1 MADNGIGFELGIDDS
16 RLGKSLDNITKR
28 LADMVISAEK
38 TEKQTEKIG
47 DAFNKNVNDVK
58 RFLVYLEDLKRKIEG
73 LSNRSGNSS
82 IFQNDLNAVNK
93 LLDAVYSLDALIDG
107 EISKFGKS
115 GLVSNFKNS
124 IGFDTFD
131 KNLKA
136 KMREIEK
143 EVRKAEK
150 EAEIDTKTAD
160 IIAKNAERVKIALL
174 EVQQIRSKL
183 WTALQGKN
191 IYESDRQRLQNLFD
205 LLTQYEKL
213 LNRSNNAST
222 LSDQGLVAKLLGA
235 NYKGEIDGAK
245 RLLKELGDSVQK
257 SGLVNHKNPSKTIES
272 GVQEVLQ
279 KELERNKK
287 IVEEYDALSRRLA
300 EVMRQYNEAV
310 SKGVIPQSLANERK
324 SLLERFND
332 PKGQENLRKAKEQIV
347 AIEKALASTSK
358 YADLGQ
364 NAGLANI
371 DKKFGDAGKAA
382 QEYATRQRELNQA
395 FDKYFQAQEREAAA
409 LQKNTEKQR
418 QNNRARQESVR
429 ATRQQMEAAIKS
441 RLEMLKTQRQEL
453 MSGISK
459 GRGFLSPEVLEQ
471 SRNALKQVTQEIMT
485 IEGVVRNLGSYSTG
499 ALGQLLGTGT
509 AGSLDRQLQSV
520 TLLTQK
526 STREQKEAEA
536 ATRRLSEANKSLMSS
551 YDKVTQSMRQQM
563 NTLSFLRQQLGY
575 YFSLFGAQ
583 QLLKNVITIG
593 GQFEFQHRALE
604 NIIGDGE
611 KATQIF
617 AELKG
622 LAVESPKTFMELASS
637 AKQLAAYQIPTNELF
652 ETTKRLSDLSVGLG
666 VDVNRLILA
675 FGQVRSAAVL
685 RGQELRQF
693 TEAGIPLVKALAD
706 KFTELNGKLTTNADV
721 FKLISQRAVSF
732 EMVRD
737 VLWDMTNQGGQFF
750 NMQAEMADTLFGKW
764 QKLQDIWQITL
775 GDIADANSLT
785 GRLFSTALDGI
796 IFLARNLRNILPML
810 STFAAFFAARAITRG
825 VSKMF
830 GGLDNIDKNI
840 QKAQKLQAI
849 ELMRRHR
856 NGEITTEQYRQ
867 LSALN
872 SQKDRYYLL
881 LGMEGKLNK
890 EQMRRLITQ
899 KGLTNARLHELV
911 AQEKLTMREAALIRL
926 QRMRMMNAGSG
937 NTLGNLG
944 SSVLGFL
951 GGWTGVAATVIGGIA
966 SIYSYYN
973 RRSKEMQERSEAMA
987 SKAKETAKELR
998 NSYDAIADKAVPTG
1012 KEELQHQV
1020 EAMKE
1025 LLKNHDLYT
1034 ESINNSV
1041 ESATTLSEKYE
1052 ILKKSVKEA
1061 AEAQQMMADYSELA
1075 KQAIENSGFLINAT
1089 TSKYGGITSFEVG
1102 NERVD
1107 ENIQEYEA
1115 SYKKLESYV
1124 NSLGDVRE
1132 KIESEINKIGGSLGN
1147 SLKGK
1152 DLEEQ
1157 IRILVESGAWDEL
1170 VERFEDT
1177 DSDLAKYLKRV
1188 GKYAD
1193 DANDKWT
1200 EIANDDIPRIVE
1212 TIKQWIPAKGEEAI
1226 KKWAQSNETTV
1237 QAMINA
1243 IARMITVNAPKI
1255 RTAFINAIRG
1265 VFGLESIGTEGNA
1278 ADNSTPYTRQSVA
1291 SKNLMSNIVKAY
1303 GNGVTSVKEMA
1314 QWIGDVNNEKTY
1326 DEAFEGI
1333 KKARDAAKKTY
1344 NAAKAAKKDTT
1355 KEKKE
1360 YERLEKIF
1368 KGSGAEDFFA
1378 AQDADKKSKNN
1389 KTDAYAKAMNERVS
1403 VLSDAYNEYKKWQ
1416 KIIGKDAAMNKVK
1429 GSGIFSALFS
1439 GNTPVDLDDYKKTL
1453 RNFRN
1458 ALDPSKT
1465 EQRKVIE
1472 KIDKMLLGIEYDEAK
1487 EKIDKSVALLQEG
1500 MDKIARQW
1508 TNYKSLYDK
1517 TGNKGF
1523 AEQAFSDGVLWDEK
1537 SRAMADTLRNAMSKP
1552 DAIDYTMSEQAA
1564 KDFFNYNS
1572 EEGKA
1577 LYEQWKKISD
1587 LIHENYIG
1595 SLNDIAAAYAS
1606 LMTTSEKIAKVEQEI
1621 ADLREKG
1628 AGANDVRVL
1637 AKEKELKKL
1646 QGEAFEESADY
1657 IRFYSAILGMTI
1669 DEAEKI
1675 GTSIKKNLVEQL
1687 AQGNIN
1693 ADKFLKSMKNV
1704 DAQLDKARGR
1714 LFGGSD
1720 FGTFIQGGQKGLTD
1734 KRYDELMNTAIEL
1747 QKAEEELQAARK
1759 NGTAEEIEDAELMV
1773 RWRKMQTELA
1783 ERGLSVSL
1791 TQLKTLNDM
1800 ALILDLIT
1808 GALDGLKGAAQSLSE
1823 MFSAI
1828 GNEDAAN
1835 TFSDIADGIGIVS
1848 DTIKPISNVVSNLM
1862 NGNVSG
1868 AVSNALMAPVNMVTA
1883 PITGIAKLHDKKLD
1897 RVIQKSVREVKKLE
1911 REYKRLE
1918 EQIEN
1923 ALGSIYTSGG
1933 YNEMYENYKKQLEEL
1948 EYQRE
1953 AEAEKKESD
1962 KDKLFD
1968 YDSQIEEMRSNL
1980 QNFALDMAESLYDI
1994 DVKSWSKELTNA
2006 IVSAWDSGQDAV
2018 KAYHDKVQELMKDI
2032 AVNILS
2038 QKVLEAAFDQLGI
2051 EDVVSDLMSESE
2063 GQLDPLETARQLAD
2077 MLNKAGEATAQVI
2090 TDVLDEGER
2099 LGYWARGDKNGSSGS
2114 LSAGIRGITEE
2125 TADLLA
2131 SYVNAIRAYV
2141 AIDNSLLQQLVGEQV
2156 PELTTSA
2163 RAQLQQLQQIQ
2174 VNTSRMADVG
2184 DEIYLILSAVV
2195 NGTRQ
2200 FSVK

>member
-16 RLGKSLDNITKR
+16 RLSKSLDNITKR
-28 LADMVISAEK
+28 LADMVVSAEK

-82 IFQNDLNAVNK
+82 IFQSDLNAVNK

-136 KMREIEK
+136 KMRDVEK
-143 EVRKAEK
+143 EVKKAEK
-150 EAEIDTKTAD
+150 EAEIDTRTAD
-160 IIAKNAERVKIALL
+160 IISKNAERVKTALL

-191 IYESDRQRLQNLFD
+191 IYEADRQRLQNLFD

-257 SGLVNHKNPSKTIES
+257 SGLVNQKNPSKTIES
-272 GVQEVLQ
+272 GVQGVLQ

-347 AIEKALASTSK
+347 AIEKALTSTSK

-471 SRNALKQVTQEIMT
+471 SRNTLKQVTQEIMA

-509 AGSLDRQLQSV
+509 AGKLDRQLQSV

-785 GRLFSTALDGI
+785 GRLFSTALDCI

-830 GGLDNIDKNI
+830 GGLENIDKNI
-840 QKAQKLQAI
+840 QKAQKLQTI

-944 SSVLGFL
+944 
-951 GGWTGVAATVIGGIA
+951 GWTGVAATVIGGIA

-973 RRSKEMQERSEAMA
+973 RKSEEMREKSEAMA
-987 SKAKETAKELR
+987 TSAQESYDQIKGVLDVAETGGDSTQKKIESLEETLLKLGDTGAAIVAQSRKNMGDIEERWKALKEGAEAYRDALAMMNSERGKDLYAQSLEDSDIEDNLRDLREAESKANKQTKILSRYTATYTQMIKEISEAHPDIAKDVEGKNLFDQLKAIPQKFVSAYLERQIGGLVGTSEYGKSVEKQALGAYNAYLSMLGEVKSKWDEITGESIPKMADDLRAMASDQGINMERMSEMDKKRLESLVREYVSKFSEATEETKAKLAQELA
-998 NSYDAIADKAVPTG
+998 NQVFHINIEGEIKLNTTNLSPYADFIWKQFGGNGLSGNDKNIDAVTIAGKTYTKEQIGQMFKTPDAFEKAI
-1012 KEELQHQV
+1012 KEEYDQAKKNY
-1020 EAMKE
+1020 EDMKNTRGITKE
-1025 LLKNHDLYT
+1025 LLD
-1034 ESINNSV
+1034 E
-1041 ESATTLSEKYE
+1041 AEK
-1052 ILKKSVKEA
+1052 
-1061 AEAQQMMADYSELA
+1061 
-1075 KQAIENSGFLINAT
+1075 
-1089 TSKYGGITSFEVG
+1089 
-1102 NERVD
+1102 
-1107 ENIQEYEA
+1107 
-1115 SYKKLESYV
+1115 
-1124 NSLGDVRE
+1124 E
-1132 KIESEINKIGGSLGN
+1132 K
-1147 SLKGK
+1147 
-1152 DLEEQ
+1152 
-1157 IRILVESGAWDEL
+1157 
-1170 VERFEDT
+1170 
-1177 DSDLAKYLKRV
+1177 
-1188 GKYAD
+1188 
-1193 DANDKWT
+1193 NDKKALWKAIRT
-1200 EIANDDIPRIVE
+1200 DDIPE
-1212 TIKQWIPAKGEEAI
+1212 KGR
-1226 KKWAQSNETTV
+1226 S
-1237 QAMINA
+1237 
-1243 IARMITVNAPKI
+1243 
-1255 RTAFINAIRG
+1255 
-1265 VFGLESIGTEGNA
+1265 
-1278 ADNSTPYTRQSVA
+1278 
-1291 SKNLMSNIVKAY
+1291 
-1303 GNGVTSVKEMA
+1303 
-1314 QWIGDVNNEKTY
+1314 
-1326 DEAFEGI
+1326 
-1333 KKARDAAKKTY
+1333 
-1344 NAAKAAKKDTT
+1344 
-1355 KEKKE
+1355 
-1360 YERLEKIF
+1360 
-1368 KGSGAEDFFA
+1368 
-1378 AQDADKKSKNN
+1378 KSKTS
-1389 KTDAYAKAMNERVS
+1389 KTDEYAKAMNERVS

-1416 KIIGKDAAMNKVK
+1416 KVIGKDAAMSKVK
-1429 GSGIFSALFS
+1429 GSGIFSALFA
-1439 GNTPVDLDDYKKTL
+1439 GNIPVDLDDYKKTL

-1458 ALDPSKT
+1458 SLDPSKT

-1537 SRAMADTLRNAMSKP
+1537 SRAMADALRDAVKSP
-1552 DAIDYTMSEQAA
+1552 DAIDYTMSQQAA

-1595 SLNDIAAAYAS
+1595 SLNDIAAAYSS

-1646 QGEAFEESADY
+1646 QGEAFEESTDY

-1687 AQGNIN
+1687 AQGNID

-1720 FGTFIQGGQKGLTD
+1720 FGTFIQGGQKGLTN
-1734 KRYDELMNTAIEL
+1734 KRYDELMDTAIEL

-1773 RWRKMQTELA
+1773 RLRKIQVENA

-1800 ALILDLIT
+1800 ALIIDLIT

-1823 MFSAI
+1823 MFSAV

-1835 TFSDIADGIGIVS
+1835 TFSDIADGISIVS
-1848 DTIKPISNVVSNLM
+1848 DTIKPLSNVVGNLM

-1897 RVIQKSVREVKKLE
+1897 RAIQKSVREVKKLE

-1918 EQIEN
+1918 EQIET
-1923 ALGSIYTSGG
+1923 ALGGIYTSGG
-1933 YNEMYENYKKQLEEL
+1933 YNDMYENYKKQLEEL

-1953 AEAEKKESD
+1953 KEAEKKDSD

-1968 YDSQIEEMRSNL
+1968 YDSQIEEMRNNL

-1994 DVKSWSKELTNA
+1994 DVKSWARELTNA
-2006 IVSAWDSGQDAV
+2006 IVDAWNSGEDAV
-2018 KAYHDKVQELMKDI
+2018 KAYHDKVQEMMKDI

-2051 EDVVSDLMSESE
+2051 EDVVSDLMSESG
-2063 GQLDPLETARQLAD
+2063 GQLDPLETARRLAN

-2090 TDVLDEGER
+2090 TDVLDKGER
-2099 LGYWARGDKNGSSGS
+2099 LGYWAKSDKSGSSGS